1 MTQRPASPF
10 IEFLKILRPF
20 WSLMSFAAL
29 MGTLSGFATAALLAT
44 TNDALHAEHGAAR
57 GLLLGF
63 AGLCVLVLIGEII
76 SDTGINISGQ
86 RVVAALRKDLCARV
100 LSAPLAQLEQLKAH
114 KLLATLNQD
123 VDAISTFAFIVSSLS
138 IATAVLLGCIGY
150 MFFLSPLMCAVTL
163 IAIVVGVA
171 VFNLARRKGVAFF
184 GVAREAGDDLQ
195 RHYRALTE
203 GAKELRISRPRRERL
218 FGHHLTSTI
227 DRIRDFRIRG
237 ANIFVS
243 ANAFGSLLYFLVIGL
258 LLLMHSFQPTQ
269 DASVVSGFVL
279 VLLYMRGPIQE
290 IVGALPIIGRAQVA
304 FRKVSVLSSEL
315 AWRDP
320 ALAAAQA
327 RTAPDQAIET
337 IELRGAGYRFPVAD
351 GQAPFTLGPVNL
363 TIHRGEILFI
373 VGENGCGKTT
383 LIKLLMGLY
392 SPSEG
397 QVVLDG
403 RPVDDTG
410 MDAYRQLFSAVFF
423 DYYLF
428 DDLVLPDGVLPE
440 EAGRY
445 LRRLDLEHKVTIRD
459 GAFSTTD
466 LSAGQRKRLALVQ
479 VYLEGRPVLVFDE
492 WAAEQDPT
500 FRRIFYTEL
509 LPELKRQGK
518 TLVVISHDD
527 RYFHVADRCL
537 RLQAGRVV
545 SETRNDRPAT
555 ARPAVEPVS

>member
-1 MTQRPASPF
+1 MTQRSAHPF
-10 IEFLKILRPF
+10 VEFLKILRPF
-20 WSLMSFAAL
+20 WPLMSFAAL
-29 MGTLSGFATAALLAT
+29 MGTLSGVATAALLAT

-100 LSAPLAQLEQLKAH
+100 LSAPLAQLEQLKTH

-150 MFFLSPLMCAVTL
+150 MLVLSPLMCAVTL

-171 VFNLARRKGVAFF
+171 VFSLARRKGVAFF
-184 GVAREAGDDLQ
+184 SVAREAGDDLQ

-203 GAKELRISRPRRERL
+203 GAKELRINRPRRERL
-218 FGHHLTSTI
+218 FGHHLTGTI

-258 LLLMHSFQPTQ
+258 LLLMHSFQPNQ

-290 IVGALPIIGRAQVA
+290 IVGALPIIGRAQIA

-315 AWRDP
+315 ALRDS
-320 ALAAAQA
+320 ALAGQ
-327 RTAPDQAIET
+327 TQMAPDQAIAT
-337 IELRGAGYRFPVAD
+337 IELRNAGYRFPVAE
-351 GQAPFTLGPVNL
+351 GQAPFILGPINL

-397 QVVLDG
+397 QVILDG
-403 RPVDDTG
+403 QPVDDVV
-410 MDAYRQLFSAVFF
+410 MDEYRQLFSAVFF

-428 DDLVLPDGVLPE
+428 DDLVVPDGVLLE
-440 EAGRY
+440 EASRY
-445 LRRLDLEHKVTIRD
+445 LERLDLAHKVTIRD

-509 LPELKRQGK
+509 LPDLKRQGK
-518 TLVVISHDD
+518 TLIVISHDD

-545 SETRNDRPAT
+545 SETRNDKPAA